1 MIKFFRYIKE
11 LVETVLKND
20 PASISFLQVL
30 LYSPGI
36 KALSRHYIEH
46 KLWNSGHK
54 FLAVR
59 MSYKTRKKTGIEIH
73 PGAKFGRRTM
83 IDHGMGIVIG
93 ETTIIGDD
101 VSIFHGVTLGG
112 TTSARDRKRHPTIK
126 NGVLIGASSIILGDI
141 SIGDHAKIGANSVV
155 LEDIPP
161 YSTAVGS
168 PAKVIYHKE
177 RKWASE
183 IIEDLKEENIIDRD
197 I

>member
-1 MIKFFRYIKE
+1 MIKFIKYIRE

-46 KLWNSGHK
+46 SLWNKGFK
-54 FLAVR
+54 FLAIR

-83 IDHGMGIVIG
+83 IDHGMGLVVG
-93 ETTIIGDD
+93 ETSIIGDD
-101 VSIFHGVTLGG
+101 VTIFHGVTLGG
-112 TTSARDRKRHPTIK
+112 TTSARDKKRHPTVC
-126 NGVLIGASSIILGDI
+126 NGVLIGAASIVLGDI
-141 SIGDHAKIGANSVV
+141 VIGNNAKIGANSVV
-155 LEDIPP
+155 LKDVPP
-161 YSTAVGS
+161 FATAIGS
-168 PAKVIYHKE
+168 PAKIIPHKE

-183 IIEDLKEENIIDRD
+183 VIKELKEDNIIEK
-197 I
+197 